1 MSSIVKYACEEL
13 AGVEISCFIVKGE
26 PWFKG
31 IEVATVLGYAR
42 PRTAVYEQVP
52 LKFKNTFQFLRAMVG
67 VREIRTLDANE
78 LKTSWISEAG
88 LYKLVLKSK
97 AKHAEVF
104 QDWVCAEVLPSIR
117 KNGSYNSKYPYRSD
131 SITKDEAQE
140 FANGREDRLHYDIVE
155 HIKNRYPDAVLQAGL
170 GEHLT
175 TRHARIDA
183 TNKGY
188 TAGQPDITILRGLP
202 NGFQDALAIE
212 LKNPNGTGTLGTKQI
227 EYHKNLKEKC
237 NIKTIVGHNYEDII
251 LEIHDH
257 YKEVFA
263 RAQTLA
269 LADEPKQT
277 FNFATNDNP
286 NYWCN
291 KLKNHTGLQQECEK
305 RGISKDEFYIKTKRE
320 IASILITFDKEHD
333 SP

>member
-1 MSSIVKYACEEL
+1 MSSIVKYTCEAL
-13 AGVEISCFIVKGE
+13 AGVEISCFMLHGE

-31 IEVATVLGYAR
+31 VEVATVLGYAR

-52 LKFKNTFQFLRAMVG
+52 LKFKNSFEYLGGIGG
-67 VREIRTLDANE
+67 VREIRTLDPNE

-97 AKHAEVF
+97 AKNAEVF

-131 SITKDEAQE
+131 SITKDEAQD
-140 FANGREDRLHYDIVE
+140 FADGREDRLHYDIVQ
-155 HIKNRYPDAVLQAGL
+155 HIKSRYPDAVLQAGL

-175 TRHARIDA
+175 TQHARIDA

-188 TAGQPDITILRGLP
+188 TAGQPDITVLRGLP

-212 LKNPNGTGTLGTKQI
+212 FKNPNGKGKLKIKQVK
-227 EYHKNLKEKC
+227 YHETLKEKC
-237 NIKTIVGHNYEDII
+237 NVNTIVGDNYEEII
-251 LEIHDH
+251 IEIHDH
-257 YKEVFA
+257 YKEIFA
-263 RAQTLA
+263 KAQPLEVPIKTY
-269 LADEPKQT
+269 
-277 FNFATNDNP
+277 NFSTNDNP

-291 KLKNHTGLQQECEK
+291 KLKNHTGLAEECEK
-305 RGISKDEFYIKTKRE
+305 RGIAKDEFFIKTKRE
-320 IASILITFDKEHD
+320 IATILITFDRQNEKI
-333 SP
+333 

>member
-1 MSSIVKYACEEL
+1 MSQIVKYACEEL
-13 AGVEISCFIVKGE
+13 AGAEISCIMFKGE

-31 IEVATVLGYAR
+31 IEVARILGHQNER
-42 PRTAVYEQVP
+42 SAVYKHVP
-52 LKFKNTFQFLRAMVG
+52 LKFKNKLSFMLSMLSVSPGDTLS
-67 VREIRTLDANE
+67 TSDLDAC
-78 LKTSWISEAG
+78 WISEAG
-88 LYKLVLKSK
+88 LYKLVFKSK
-97 AKHAEVF
+97 VKSAEVF
-104 QDWVCAEVLPSIR
+104 TDWVCAEVLPSIR

-131 SITKDEAQE
+131 SITKDEVQE

-155 HIKNRYPDAVLQAGL
+155 HIKTRYPDALLQAGL

-212 LKNPNGTGTLGTKQI
+212 LKNPNKQGALSDKQT

-263 RAQTLA
+263 RAPTIA

-291 KLKNHTGLQQECEK
+291 KLKNHTGLQEECDKK
-305 RGISKDEFYIKTKRE
+305 RYIKRRVFHQNQ
-320 IASILITFDKEHD
+320 ARD
-333 SP
+333 SQYINHIR